1 MGEGARE
8 GHCSRVLRSSPRCG
22 MAVVPPPTAAP
33 QSTLVAV
40 LTHGTDGR
48 PLLDN
53 GRGLARINVFR
64 HKHEMQSGRTSS
76 ICHQLLGY
84 DAEGRVI
91 NYATPAATG
100 GCGHMGGS
108 SAGVS
113 LAPTRSAFM
122 RVHGDRQRAAGRAGH
137 RHTPLHRC
145 NGAFRHAPEV

>member
-1 MGEGARE
+1 M
-8 GHCSRVLRSSPRCG
+8 
-22 MAVVPPPTAAP
+22 
-33 QSTLVAV
+33 AV

-100 GCGHMGGS
+100 ECEPFVTHGGLVHS
-108 SAGVS
+108 GAV
-113 LAPTRSAFM
+113 L
-122 RVHGDRQRAAGRAGH
+122 RVQNDTAAW
-137 RHTPLHRC
+137 
-145 NGAFRHAPEV
+145 V